1 MLSTFNIDIW
11 PFNKGRTTTQSI
23 GEQLKTDYH
32 AHWLPGIDD
41 GAKTMVDALE
51 MIKRFESLGYQ
62 KLVATPHI
70 MFDLYPNTPEL
81 IRTRLEEVKEAVR
94 KAGIQI
100 ELEAAA
106 EYMLDEGFND
116 HIDNGGLLCIRKNW
130 VLVEQSTLNAS
141 PGVTNTLFK
150 LQIKGYQPVI
160 AHPERYG
167 YLQTANLDK
176 FKDFKHSGCLLQL
189 NALSLTGYYGKP
201 TQLLAEALL
210 KNKLYSLVGSD
221 AHHMRHLDKLSTF
234 NINVSELKH

>member
-1 MLSTFNIDIW
+1 MISSLNIDIW
-11 PFNKGRTTTQSI
+11 PFNRLKTSQQSI

-41 GAKTMVDALE
+41 GAKTMSDTLE
-51 MIKRFESLGYQ
+51 MLRHFEGLGYQ

-70 MFDLYPNTPEL
+70 MCDLYPNTPEI
-81 IRTRLEEVKEAVR
+81 IRVRLEEVKIAAQ
-94 KAGIQI
+94 KAGINLI
-100 ELEAAA
+100 LEAAA

-116 HIDNGGLLCIRKNW
+116 HLDKGEILCIKKNW

-167 YLQTANLDK
+167 YLQTARLDK
-176 FKDFKHSGCLLQL
+176 FKDLKHSGCMLQL

-201 TQLLAEALL
+201 TQQLAEALL
-210 KNKLYSLVGSD
+210 KNKLYSLVGTD
-221 AHHMRHLDKLSTF
+221 AHHIKHLEKLQSF
-234 NINVSELKH
+234 NRNLNGLGH